1 MRCKN
6 TNVIGD
12 FKPVLNTYK
21 NYVIFLQ
28 WIIKKKDDKKS
39 RRC

>member
-6 TNVIGD
+6 TNVIDD

-21 NYVIFLQ
+21 NYYKIHFYNGLS
-28 WIIKKKDDKKS
+28 KK
-39 RRC
+39 R